1 MRYTDVEI
9 QYDASDTSITDDT
22 VTKNLNYTSDSNG
35 DFSTNPT
42 VTITFTNAHT
52 LAGITVNFATDTQ
65 ER

>member
-42 VTITFTNAHT
+42 VTITFTNAHP
-52 LAGITVNFATDTQ
+52 LLVLLLILLQIPQ